1 MKKQK
6 QSVWAKNLVRL
17 VLIFVVGTAI
27 CLSFLLLA
35 FKSEKFFDAL
45 FGKEVIAQG
54 IIFLIFEWILGV
66 CLGAYLLVPTLADKN
81 NKINE
86 LKEKNAYLSRELGK
100 WHKKYVSSK
109 PATRVFAEIDKIS
122 EETNQS
128 SDDKTPNIDEPIVEF
143 KTLQE
148 MIADSKKAK

>member
-6 QSVWAKNLVRL
+6 QNVWVKNLVRL
-17 VLIFVVGTAI
+17 VLIFVLGTAI

-66 CLGAYLLVPTLADKN
+66 FVGAYLVLPLLVDKN
-81 NKINE
+81 NENRKLRERNT
-86 LKEKNAYLSRELGK
+86 YLVKELGK
-100 WHKKYVSSK
+100 WHKKYVSSS
-109 PATRVFAEIDKIS
+109 PSTRIFSEIDKIS
-122 EETNQS
+122 EVGKPS
-128 SDDKTPNIDEPIVEF
+128 SDTVEEVVNDADTEF

-148 MIADSKKAK
+148 MIQESK

>member
-17 VLIFVVGTAI
+17 VLIFVLGTAI

-45 FGKEVIAQG
+45 FEKEVIAQG

-66 CLGAYLLVPTLADKN
+66 FVGAYLLVPILVDK
-81 NKINE
+81 KAEIDE

-128 SDDKTPNIDEPIVEF
+128 GDIKTENIDEPIAEF

-148 MIADSKKAK
+148 IIAGSKNAK